1 MSESTKQSQSHTDH
15 SRRSFLAATGALAA
29 SAALGSQPTD
39 LDAAEDMARGRLR
52 DAVYPGDGHRGRC
65 VLASGNGKP
74 AVQRA
79 FDLMA
84 DGTGAID
91 AIVEGVGIVEAD
103 PNDMT
108 VGLGGLPNA
117 DGVVELDA
125 SVMHGK
131 TMKAGAVASIRDI
144 KHPAAVA
151 LEVLRKTDHA
161 LLVGEGARRF
171 AIEHGFPTE
180 DLLTERARE
189 AWLRWRRNLNPND
202 DYLDDDQW
210 VAMPEDDANGREGAR
225 IDRPTPFTY
234 GTIHCSATD
243 GGEDVAGCTTTS
255 GLSYKV
261 PGRVGD
267 SPIVGAGM
275 YVNAITGAAGAT
287 GRGEAVI
294 QSCGAHHAVMVCM
307 ARGMRP
313 TQACIATLEQ
323 ILLNCRR
330 ERRLFDQDTGKPTF
344 NVTMYALRRDG
355 AYGSA
360 AIYSGST
367 FSVCDS
373 SGVARVLPCPFIYE
387 R

>member
-1 MSESTKQSQSHTDH
+1 MHEQHPIR
-15 SRRSFLAATGALAA
+15 RRSFLAAAGALAA
-29 SAALGSQPTD
+29 GSAFADQP
-39 LDAAEDMARGRLR
+39 LDPDVVEELARGRLR
-52 DAVYPGDGHRGRC
+52 DAVYPGDIHRGRC
-65 VLASGNGKP
+65 VLASGNGKA

-79 FDLMA
+79 FDLMKE
-84 DGTGAID
+84 GTDPLD
-91 AIVEGVGIVEAD
+91 AIVAGVGIVEAD
-103 PNDMT
+103 PEDMS

-117 DGVVELDA
+117 EGVVELDA
-125 SVMHGK
+125 SVMHGP
-131 TMKAGAVASIRDI
+131 TMKAGAVAGLRDI

-161 LLVGEGARRF
+161 LLVGEGARQF

-180 DLLTERARE
+180 NLLTEKARE
-189 AWLRWRRNLNPND
+189 AWLRWRRNLNPDD

-210 VAMPEDDANGREGAR
+210 VAMPEGREGAR

-234 GTIHCSATD
+234 GTIHCSITD
-243 GGEDVAGCTTTS
+243 GQEHVSACTTTS
-255 GLSYKV
+255 GLSYKI

-313 TQACIATLEQ
+313 TQACIATLEAM
-323 ILLNCRR
+323 LLNCRR
-330 ERRLFDQDTGKPTF
+330 EPRLFDERTGRPNF

-360 AIYSGST
+360 ALFEGAT
-367 FSVCDS
+367 FAVCDS
-373 SGVARVLPCPFIYE
+373 AGQAQVLPCPFIYE